1 MRAMA
6 EKCGMH
12 MSLEVNGRVKVRLP
26 RGKHAS
32 SIWLMAQAW
41 AQAKMQRTLFEGAT
55 GSSSWCC
62 LPICREWSERGAEA
76 MSGSGGFDT
85 ITREHVDAS

>member
-1 MRAMA
+1 MRAIA
-6 EKCGMH
+6 EKGGMH
-12 MSLEVNGRVKVRLP
+12 MSLEVKRQLEVRLP

-55 GSSSWCC
+55 GKDS
-62 LPICREWSERGAEA
+62 
-76 MSGSGGFDT
+76 
-85 ITREHVDAS
+85 

>member
-55 GSSSWCC
+55 GSFPSIVTPS
-62 LPICREWSERGAEA
+62 AA
-76 MSGSGGFDT
+76 D
-85 ITREHVDAS
+85 

>member
-26 RGKHAS
+26 RGTDAS
-32 SIWLMAQAW
+32 SIWQIAHAW
-41 AQAKMQRTLFEGAT
+41 AQAQMQRTLFEAAT
-55 GSSSWCC
+55 GTSSWCWIS
-62 LPICREWSERGAEA
+62 ICREWSERGAKS
-76 MSGSGGFDT
+76 MCGSGDYDT
-85 ITREHVDAS
+85 ITRGHVDAS